1 MEHRH
6 LRGVHY
12 LEFTVKLIMKRQMT
26 LDGFSF
32 VKTKQRYEIYI
43 YSIVFLCM
51 HVVSWVLKHNIEL
64 TNYQAKQFQS
74 ATKD

>member
-12 LEFTVKLIMKRQMT
+12 LEFTREIIMKRQMT

-32 VKTKQRYEIYI
+32 VKTKQRYEIHI
-43 YSIVFLCM
+43 CDPPCENRPCSHL
-51 HVVSWVLKHNIEL
+51 VVIRE
-64 TNYQAKQFQS
+64 TGI
-74 ATKD
+74 